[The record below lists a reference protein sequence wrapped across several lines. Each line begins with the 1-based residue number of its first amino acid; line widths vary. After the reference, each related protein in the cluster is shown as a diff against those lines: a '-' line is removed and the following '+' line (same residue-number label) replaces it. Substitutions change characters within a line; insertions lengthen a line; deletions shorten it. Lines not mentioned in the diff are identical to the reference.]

1 MIRLVSRILLWMLAA
16 MLSLGAIV
24 AGYLL
29 ATLFG
34 AVIPAAD
41 NRPGGAQ
48 AAMVETVQ
56 RQEADDSIYLVTSA
70 LHADFAIAVDDALKR
85 RFAFLAGQD
94 VPLEHPQLRYLVFGW
109 GARDFYVNT
118 PTLADI
124 RPGPVLKGVFGDR
137 SVMHVAP
144 AGEIR
149 DLPGAV
155 HLYLPAGGRE
165 RLLTFI
171 EQSFARQDG
180 APLPVPGAGYGIG
193 DAFYEG
199 QGGFNIL
206 HPCNIWV
213 AQGLRQAGLATG
225 AWTPT
230 THSLKLGLRL
240 HSPSAMGR

>member
-1 MIRLVSRILLWMLAA
+1 MVRLAFRILRGFLA
-16 MLSLGAIV
+16 LVLVLGTVV

-34 AVIPAAD
+34 AVIPAAGSPPTAAD
-41 NRPGGAQ
+41 AAAGVLQQPRQ
-48 AAMVETVQ
+48 AE
-56 RQEADDSIYLVTSA
+56 DSIYLVTSA
-70 LHADFAIAVDDALKR
+70 LHADFAIAVDDSLKR
-85 RFAFLAGQD
+85 RFAFLADQD
-94 VPLEHPQLRYLVFGW
+94 VPLDHPKLRYLVFGW
-109 GARDFYVNT
+109 GARAFYVNT

-124 RPGPVLKGVFGDR
+124 RPGPALKGVFGDR

-144 AGEIR
+144 AGELR

-165 RLLTFI
+165 RLLAFI
-171 EQSFARQDG
+171 EQSFARSEG
-180 APLPVPGAGYGIG
+180 APLPIPGAGYGIG

-199 QGGFNIL
+199 QGRFNIFN
-206 HPCNIWV
+206 PCNIWV
-213 AQGLRQAGLATG
+213 AEGLRRAGLATG

-240 HSPSAMGR
+240 HSPSAIGR